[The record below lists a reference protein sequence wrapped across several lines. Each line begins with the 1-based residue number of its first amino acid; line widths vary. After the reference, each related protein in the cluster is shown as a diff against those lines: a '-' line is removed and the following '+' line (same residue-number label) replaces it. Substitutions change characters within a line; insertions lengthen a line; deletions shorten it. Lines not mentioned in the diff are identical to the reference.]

1 MSTDVGDNESQRKF
15 KSNVLSLLDNK
26 ILGPAIR
33 QGLEQGRLEGRT
45 MARREFLQDLLQERF
60 RRTPPWAESKI
71 APADIETLN
80 AWYIRALNVYA
91 LEDVFA

>member
-1 MSTDVGDNESQRKF
+1 M
-15 KSNVLSLLDNK
+15 LSLLDNK

-60 RRTPPWAESKI
+60 RRIPPWAESKT
-71 APADIETLN
+71 AAADIETLN